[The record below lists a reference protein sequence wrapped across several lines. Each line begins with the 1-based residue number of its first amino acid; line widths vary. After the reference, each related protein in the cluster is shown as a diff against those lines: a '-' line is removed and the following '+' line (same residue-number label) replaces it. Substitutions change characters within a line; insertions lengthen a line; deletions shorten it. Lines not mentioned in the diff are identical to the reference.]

1 MCSSRMRKEHA
12 LSNRRWQKNAITV
25 RREYLIWTEMS
36 TTFRRWTL
44 IFNPICKQGYTVSF
58 SNRPI
63 YRVHIFRIYNSFI
76 SYLSSHDFEA
86 ISSTV
91 KQTFEIQRSLL
102 FSTQG
107 TFKSWFEEKEMS
119 PPPPTDPAISNIT
132 VHKIPFVHGISKLY
146 AVWCNLSSLG
156 STSRI
161 VILLLKSHNSEL
173 LSFSNNFVLIFGPR
187 HAFFHHTK
195 FQSYVIAG
203 SGEQ

>member
-1 MCSSRMRKEHA
+1 
-12 LSNRRWQKNAITV
+12 
-25 RREYLIWTEMS
+25 
-36 TTFRRWTL
+36 
-44 IFNPICKQGYTVSF
+44 
-58 SNRPI
+58 
-63 YRVHIFRIYNSFI
+63 
-76 SYLSSHDFEA
+76 
-86 ISSTV
+86 
-91 KQTFEIQRSLL
+91 
-102 FSTQG
+102 
-107 TFKSWFEEKEMS
+107 MS

-173 LSFSNNFVLIFGPR
+173 SFSNNFVLIFGPR

-195 FQSYVIAG
+195 FQSCVIAG